1 MAIGANGP
9 GGGQGTTVAG
19 RRMNAGSS
27 TIRPRRF
34 DRAIAW
40 HYVETALRS
49 ARRSR
54 LHAGVCLIGLIV
66 GISSALLIGIY
77 IVDELSYDRWI
88 PGHEQVVQLTMG
100 GVGQRTL
107 GAAPSDVGQWVQSDF
122 PNLEGV
128 TRLFKE
134 SVVLARNGERFAEV
148 VTWADASFFDVL
160 PLPVI
165 AGDRATALAR
175 PDGIVLTRAVASKL
189 FGKIDVIGEL
199 VELNSHPMTVSAI
212 LENLPSNTHLDIDV
226 LAPSHA
232 PFSSAAEQDRN
243 PLDYFGGKA
252 WLAVT
257 YARLPSTLSAAEF
270 RRAMPAMLDRR
281 TAPGSPRAVS
291 ERYEMTVRPIADVH
305 LSSGLPDA
313 TGIDGRPI
321 YVLAAVAALIVIAAS
336 INFVN
341 LMTARAAARAVEVG
355 VRKSLGATR
364 RDLVVQFMMEAWL
377 YVGLATI
384 VSLALIAAFLLPAL
398 NTFLLRSVELSSLMN
413 PVIASGLILFVGC
426 VALLAG
432 AYPSIVLSRFPA
444 VTVIRTRTLR
454 GGGFVR
460 EALIVAQFSILIALL
475 VGTAIINRQVTFAID
490 EALGEYSDPVLMLSP
505 TPCAAALKNEL
516 RALQEVEAVACA
528 GQLPQ
533 WGIGTATPMRRRDG
547 EYRGGIYYTSVD
559 FGFFEL
565 YGMNLVAGRFFAEGM
580 ASDSAPIDNQWS
592 WREAV
597 VLNESAVK
605 VLELASPAEA
615 IGEVLAWRRLFRSPS
630 TFTPMHDVE
639 VIGVVEDFQ
648 TGRLTESGVRP
659 AAFYV
664 DAGQATVLSVK
675 LSGYDVAATRA
686 AIGDVWQRFG
696 DPRPID
702 NFGFFDDTIEYM
714 YLDLTRQQR
723 MFAIFAAV
731 AVFIAFLGLL
741 GLLVH
746 TTERRTKEVAVRRI
760 LGGKRLDII
769 ALLLWQFT
777 RPIVLA
783 VAIAWPVAYFAAG
796 AWLEEFA
803 RRVELNALSFLLPSL
818 ATLSLALVVVV
829 AHACVILRRRP
840 VSALRYE

>member
-1 MAIGANGP
+1 
-9 GGGQGTTVAG
+9 
-19 RRMNAGSS
+19 MNASGSP
-27 TIRPRRF
+27 IGPRRF
-34 DRAIAW
+34 DRAIVW
-40 HYVETALRS
+40 HYLETAVRS

-54 LHAGVCLIGLIV
+54 FHAAVCFVGLIV
-66 GISSALLIGIY
+66 GMTSALLIAIY
-77 IVDELSYDRWI
+77 IIDELSYDGWI

-100 GVGQRTL
+100 GRGQPTL
-107 GAAPSDVGQWVQSDF
+107 GGAPSDIGHWVQRDF
-122 PNLEGV
+122 PSLQGV

-134 SVVLARNGERFAEV
+134 NVVLARNGERFAEL

-165 AGDRATALAR
+165 AGDSATALAR
-175 PDGIVLTRAVASKL
+175 PESIVLTREVALKV
-189 FGKIDVIGEL
+189 FGTIDVIGEL
-199 VELNSHPMTVSAI
+199 VELNGHPMTVSAI
-212 LENLPSNTHLDIDV
+212 LENLPSNTHLDIDI

-243 PLDYFGGKA
+243 PLEYFGGKA

-257 YARLPSTLSAAEF
+257 YARLPSNLSAAEF

-281 TAPGSPRAVS
+281 TAPGSPRPVS
-291 ERYEMTVRPIADVH
+291 ERYEIAVRPIADVH

-313 TGIDGRPI
+313 SGADLRPI
-321 YVLAAVAALIVIAAS
+321 YVLAAVAVLIVLAAS

-341 LMTARAAARAVEVG
+341 LMTARAAARAVEIG

-377 YVGLATI
+377 HVGLATI
-384 VSLALIAAFLLPAL
+384 VSLALIAALLLPAL
-398 NTFLLRSVELSSLMN
+398 NAFLLRSVELSRLAD
-413 PVIASGLILFVGC
+413 PVVASGLILFVIC
-426 VALLAG
+426 VGLLAG
-432 AYPSIVLSRFPA
+432 TYPSIVLSRFPA
-444 VTVIRTRTLR
+444 VTVMRARALR

-475 VGTAIINRQVTFAID
+475 VGTAIIDRQATFAID
-490 EALGEYSDPVLMLSP
+490 EALGAYSDPILMLSP

-516 RALQEVEAVACA
+516 LAVPQVEAVACA

-533 WGIGTATPMRRRDG
+533 WGIGTATSMQRRDG

-565 YGMNLVAGRFFAEGM
+565 YEMNLVAGRFFIEGR
-580 ASDSAPIDNQWS
+580 ASDVAPIDNEWS
-592 WREAV
+592 RREAV
-597 VLNESAVK
+597 VLNETAVK

-639 VIGVVEDFQ
+639 VIGVVKDFQ
-648 TGRLTESGVRP
+648 TGRLTESGIRP

-664 DAGQATVLSVK
+664 DPGQAGVLSVK
-675 LSGYDVAATRA
+675 LSGRDLAVTRA
-686 AIGDVWQRFG
+686 AIGDVWKRFG

-702 NFGFFDDTIEYM
+702 DFGFFDDTIEYM

-723 MFAIFAAV
+723 MFAILASV

-746 TTERRTKEVAVRRI
+746 TAERRTKEVAVRRI
-760 LGGKRLDII
+760 LGGRRLDII

-777 RPIVLA
+777 RPIALA
-783 VAIAWPVAYFAAG
+783 VAIAWPAAYFAAG

-803 RRVELNALSFLLPSL
+803 RRVELDVLSFLLPAA
-818 ATLSLALVVVV
+818 ATLLFALVIVV
-829 AHACVILRRRP
+829 AHASVMLRRRP